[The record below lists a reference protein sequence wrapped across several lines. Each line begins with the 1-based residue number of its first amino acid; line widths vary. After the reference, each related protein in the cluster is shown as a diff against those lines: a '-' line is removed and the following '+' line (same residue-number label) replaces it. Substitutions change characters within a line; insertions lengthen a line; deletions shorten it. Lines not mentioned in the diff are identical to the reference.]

1 MILGRTQERVAFEL
15 TARFS
20 GGNEKHCS
28 RTVCPACANSPAA
41 RIASRKQVRVVCRA
55 RRPKATTEDEDALI
69 VATVVENPFQSARQ
83 VREQLDVDTSLAAV
97 RRRLRSAGLRNFVAV
112 RKPVV
117 TASNSKSRLQ
127 FAEAQTSWMAD
138 AWGR

>member
-1 MILGRTQERVAFEL
+1 MIIQAFSKEGRLCDAPR
-15 TARFS
+15 R
-20 GGNEKHCS
+20 
-28 RTVCPACANSPAA
+28 
-41 RIASRKQVRVVCRA
+41 